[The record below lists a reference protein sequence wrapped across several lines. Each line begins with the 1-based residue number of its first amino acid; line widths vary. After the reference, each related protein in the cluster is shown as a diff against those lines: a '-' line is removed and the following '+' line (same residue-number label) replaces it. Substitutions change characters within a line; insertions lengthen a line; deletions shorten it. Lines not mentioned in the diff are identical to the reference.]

1 MIQHNKYPLLII
13 FIIQFIGLM
22 VFAVDKVQEI
32 LPAGNN
38 NILDTLYSN
47 PNIVYFVYY
56 FISII
61 GILSLLFRNDNRIKL
76 ILICISII
84 ILAWLQQMWF
94 ALLIYPMLIKNASTD
109 FDIINNDPYS
119 EFKKYPFSY
128 IGVAVF
134 LAGFA
139 LMTLQIPFPH
149 HVNFIDVI
157 YMHSLSMVLI
167 LFGSI
172 FLFIIILIF
181 YQILKKFV
189 NIKLINT
196 STFFYLFI
204 FIFLFYFI
212 SIRIKRLLHLFNNT
226 IWHQLNL

>member
-13 FIIQFIGLM
+13 FIIQLIGLM

-61 GILSLLFRNDNRIKL
+61 GILSLLFRNDNRRKL

-94 ALLIYPMLIKNASTD
+94 TLLIYPMLIKNASTD

-119 EFKKYPFSY
+119 EFKKYPLSY

-167 LFGSI
+167 LFGLI
-172 FLFIIILIF
+172 FLFIIILIY
-181 YQILKKFV
+181 YQF
-189 NIKLINT
+189 
-196 STFFYLFI
+196 
-204 FIFLFYFI
+204 
-212 SIRIKRLLHLFNNT
+212 
-226 IWHQLNL
+226 